1 MIAEKMTRS
10 ELGAILDELGR
21 LPADA
26 FADRSKLQAR
36 QADLRRLL
44 REVEIPGAE
53 DIMKRRA
60 GQVGSKTPEDLG
72 HPGIVPPLRMR
83 GGGRGFRPAHIG
95 TCGRDD
101 VGMDRV
107 FRWSQALSAIQ

>member
-1 MIAEKMTRS
+1 MTEKMTRS

-21 LPADA
+21 LPVDA
-26 FADRSKLQAR
+26 FADRSRLQTW

-53 DIMKRRA
+53 DITKRWA

-72 HPGIVPPLRMR
+72 HPEIVPPM
-83 GGGRGFRPAHIG
+83 H
-95 TCGRDD
+95 
-101 VGMDRV
+101 M
-107 FRWSQALSAIQ
+107 